1 MASNLRE
8 TVSFLDQ
15 LGVYDV
21 ILPMLLVFTLVFGI
35 LEKTLVLGYEEV
47 GGKKYSRKNLNSMVA
62 FVTSLLVVGST
73 KLVAMINETVSN
85 SVLLLVMSVLFL
97 ILVGSF
103 QKQTSEGVFL
113 EGGWKNLFMVIMFVG
128 IVLIFLNAFK
138 LSNGQSVLSLIFTGI
153 ANSIVGSS
161 GVNQNVVGTIVL
173 LGLMVG
179 AIAFVTSGGKKE
191 KEG

>member
-62 FVTSLLVVGST
+62 FVTSLLVVGSA

-138 LSNGQSVLSLIFTGI
+138 LSNGQSVLSLIFTSI

>member
-8 TVSFLDQ
+8 TISFLDQ

-35 LEKTLVLGYEEV
+35 LEKTLVLGYEEI

-73 KLVAMINETVSN
+73 RLVAMINETVSN
-85 SVLLLVMSVLFL
+85 SVLLLVLSVLFL

-138 LSNGQSVLSLIFTGI
+138 LSSGQSVLSIIFTGI
-153 ANSIVGSS
+153 RNALVGSS
-161 GVNQNVVGTIVL
+161 GVNNDVVGTIVL
-173 LGLMVG
+173 LGLMIG
-179 AIAFVTSGGKKE
+179 AIAFITSSPKKE
-191 KEG
+191 G